1 MSLLHF
7 LLLFGPCL
15 GQTLTLSDLHER
27 LSSMETKMQNLESE
41 VKMLKTKNDN
51 LRMDNVMAWTL
62 LSQFQN
68 AQNEINSKIDQMSR
82 SAEKLNE
89 ISAFIEKLK
98 NTPKAVV
105 AFRATCAKNFPRNAY
120 ERKSENPGKS
130 HLFILKFIESPLL
143 K

>member
-15 GQTLTLSDLHER
+15 GQTLTVNDLHER

-51 LRMDNVMAWTL
+51 LRMDNVMAWT
-62 LSQFQN
+62 QFQN
-68 AQNEINSKIDQMSR
+68 VQNEINSKIDQMSR

-89 ISAFIEKLK
+89 ISAFIEELK

-105 AFRATCAKNFPRNAY
+105 
-120 ERKSENPGKS
+120 KSYIKIS
-130 HLFILKFIESPLL
+130 YII
-143 K
+143 

>member
-1 MSLLHF
+1 
-7 LLLFGPCL
+7 
-15 GQTLTLSDLHER
+15 
-27 LSSMETKMQNLESE
+27 MQNLESE

-89 ISAFIEKLK
+89 ISAFIEE
-98 NTPKAVV
+98 
-105 AFRATCAKNFPRNAY
+105 Y

-130 HLFILKFIESPLL
+130 HSFILKFIGSPIL

>member
-1 MSLLHF
+1 
-7 LLLFGPCL
+7 
-15 GQTLTLSDLHER
+15 
-27 LSSMETKMQNLESE
+27 MQNLESE

-51 LRMDNVMAWTL
+51 LRVDNIMAWTL

-68 AQNEINSKIDQMSR
+68 AQNEMKSKM
-82 SAEKLNE
+82 NE
-89 ISAFIEKLK
+89 TSAFCEELK

-130 HLFILKFIESPLL
+130 H
-143 K
+143 

>member
-15 GQTLTLSDLHER
+15 GQTLTVNDLHER

-89 ISAFIEKLK
+89 ISAFIEELK

-105 AFRATCAKNFPRNAY
+105 
-120 ERKSENPGKS
+120 KSYIKIS
-130 HLFILKFIESPLL
+130 YII
-143 K
+143 